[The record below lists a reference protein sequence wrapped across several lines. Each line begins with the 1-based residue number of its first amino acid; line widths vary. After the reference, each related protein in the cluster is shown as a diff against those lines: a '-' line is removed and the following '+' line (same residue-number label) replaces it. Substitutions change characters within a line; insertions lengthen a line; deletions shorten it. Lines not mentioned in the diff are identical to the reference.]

1 MDCILF
7 LCLYNM
13 SCNYELTRRKFM
25 ETFVGIM
32 EMMMVVCFGISWPLN
47 ISKAWKSK
55 STNGISLPFY
65 LLIWVGYVFALL
77 GKFVSIHL
85 NAPNPWYMTV
95 PWYVMIFYI
104 NGIHIDTNMLILNYH
119 QPLDVYTK

>member
-1 MDCILF
+1 
-7 LCLYNM
+7 
-13 SCNYELTRRKFM
+13 M

-55 STNGISLPFY
+55 STKGISLPFY
-65 LLIWVGYVFALL
+65 LLIWIGYVFALL

-85 NAPNPWYMTV
+85 NAPNAWYVTV
-95 PWYVMIFYI
+95 PWYVMLFYI
-104 NGIHIDTNMLILNYH
+104 INILMVSLGITIYFKNKSGAKIKEEKTNEIP
-119 QPLDVYTK
+119 QCV